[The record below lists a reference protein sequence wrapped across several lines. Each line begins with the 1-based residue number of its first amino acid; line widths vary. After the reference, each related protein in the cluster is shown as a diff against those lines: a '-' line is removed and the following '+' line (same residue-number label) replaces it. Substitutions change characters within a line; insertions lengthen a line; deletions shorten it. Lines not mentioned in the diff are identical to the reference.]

1 LDLPEAPKPVGK
13 PVLKQSAEQAEAAAA
28 AQVRTASKGQSA
40 LSNLDDVL
48 QRRRA

>member
-1 LDLPEAPKPVGK
+1 MLFVTPSTAVPAAPAPESQPLTKA
-13 PVLKQSAEQAEAAAA
+13 
-28 AQVRTASKGQSA
+28 QSA

>member
-1 LDLPEAPKPVGK
+1 VGK
-13 PVLKQSAEQAEAAAA
+13 PSLKQGTAAAPPA
-28 AQVRTASKGQSA
+28 ASPNAAPAKPLTKAQSA

>member
-1 LDLPEAPKPVGK
+1 MGK
-13 PVLKQSAEQAEAAAA
+13 PVLKQGAVQQEAAGPA
-28 AQVRTASKGQSA
+28 RTAVKGQSA